1 VDRNERVGIDGGVSR
16 GLRKGSSPLSRGLR
30 GSRGRG
36 SSRTGVR
43 GDRAP
48 RARGRAAGPSRARVD
63 RRRRTSAPRRD
74 DLRSARDDPRSL
86 PARVG
91 SVRAPSDPRP
101 EEKCPRSRRKPVAN
115 ASRKQT
121 VESGGDRAP
130 LGIESDRTR
139 GSGRGKPRTL
149 RHSANGSDRGERRHR
164 PTIER
169 SVRAPAGNARVGE
182 AR

>member
-1 VDRNERVGIDGGVSR
+1 MDRNEQVGIDGGVSR
-16 GLRKGSSPLSRGLR
+16 SRSRKGSSLSD
-30 GSRGRG
+30 RG

-91 SVRAPSDPRP
+91 SGASSDPRP

-149 RHSANGSDRGERRHR
+149 RYSANGSDRGKRRHR